1 MLVTTSCKSGEVD
14 QRSES
19 AGQEEAPARAPTAEA
34 PPTAPAPEEPAATEP
49 AAPEPSTPEEI
60 DLALKSAMVEGRDLD
75 VLKYCE
81 LAGIEP
87 GKGDGQAQLGCAL
100 AACRTEQAEKARM
113 WSKGL
118 PKPLLKQ
125 AAQIC
130 LANQIAL

>member
-1 MLVTTSCKSGEVD
+1 MLLTTSCKSGEVD

-19 AGQEEAPARAPTAEA
+19 QGEAPATATPTEV
-34 PPTAPAPEEPAATEP
+34 PPAPAPEEPAATEP

-81 LAGIEP
+81 MAGIEP

-100 AACRTEQAEKARM
+100 AACRTEQAEKART

-125 AAQIC
+125 AAQVC